1 MFQFPGLAFIPY
13 VFRYKYLLVI
23 SISLKTP
30 KRLPNQSPK
39 NIACARRPQ
48 SYRDRRWV
56 SPFGN
61 PWIKAC
67 SQLPTPNTL
76 KALDRSHY
84 RCPRLGD
91 ALPRREAGQRSKD
104 HCCFKHIRERRGQA
118 ALTGW
123 YRQSSQT
130 QIPQGRNPSKQASD
144 QAGKPDMFPLHDVG
158 QSAAASN
165 AAAI

>member
-67 SQLPTPNTL
+67 SQLPTAYRSVPRPSSPLSAKASTTCTYSLDPITL
-76 KALDRSHY
+76 SSLVEI
-84 RCPRLGD
+84 CRLQATHKLCAD
-91 ALPRREAGQRSKD
+91 HPLAVMNNQMQSQRVIPLIKEQHNLLPT
-104 HCCFKHIRERRGQA
+104 C
-118 ALTGW
+118 
-123 YRQSSQT
+123 
-130 QIPQGRNPSKQASD
+130 
-144 QAGKPDMFPLHDVG
+144 
-158 QSAAASN
+158 
-165 AAAI
+165 